1 MLTTNTP
8 ATKYPAF
15 LISPEDLERSIT
27 CVIEDTHDAMIA
39 MLADAHNKVQD
50 RKARRASA
58 KSWLCNDGIA

>member
-27 CVIEDTHDAMIA
+27 CAIEDQHDAMIA
-39 MLADAHNKVQD
+39 MLTDAHSKVQD
-50 RKARRASA
+50 RKARRKPAST
-58 KSWLCNDGIA
+58 WMCNDGIV